1 MSQRTRKFIVRLSR
15 RDDRGAT
22 SMTPQNY
29 SCQSKARM
37 MATPTDIL
45 NWKGDSHGVPCLDK
59 ELKTA
64 NDWQRRESFPR
75 MRLPIGYLIPT
86 GQPWNHIDKATL
98 NRLRRFYLYINAC
111 IRTVTIRE
119 KETISLRVGWK
130 GQGRGLR
137 EEQDGEVKW
146 LYFN

>member
-45 NWKGDSHGVPCLDK
+45 NWKGDSYGVPCLDK

-64 NDWQRRESFPR
+64 ND
-75 MRLPIGYLIPT
+75 
-86 GQPWNHIDKATL
+86 
-98 NRLRRFYLYINAC
+98 
-111 IRTVTIRE
+111 
-119 KETISLRVGWK
+119 
-130 GQGRGLR
+130 
-137 EEQDGEVKW
+137 
-146 LYFN
+146 